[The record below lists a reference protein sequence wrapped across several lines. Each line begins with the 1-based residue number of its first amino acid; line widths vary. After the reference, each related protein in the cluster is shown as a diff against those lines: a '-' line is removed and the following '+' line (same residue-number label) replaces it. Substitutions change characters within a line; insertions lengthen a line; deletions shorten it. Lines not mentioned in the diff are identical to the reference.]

1 GQAVREKVGEVIECG
16 LSLWPSAD
24 LDDLVACGGGLFC
37 GLANGRGVFGLA
49 FRVGDDR
56 GGEHAEAQGAIK
68 DRLKLVQECLIL
80 NRGGEVTVDSERGG
94 RRFKANDA
102 TCGSGNSD
110 GATAIGTV
118 GGAHQ
123 SARDHRRRT
132 TRRTTWGSSWPD
144 RVIHRGQV
152 ARFGI
157 DS

>member
-1 GQAVREKVGEVIECG
+1 LFGRFVSGREV
-16 LSLWPSAD
+16 ST
-24 LDDLVACGGGLFC
+24 LD
-37 GLANGRGVFGLA
+37 

-56 GGEHAEAQGAIK
+56 GGEHADAKGAIK
-68 DRLKLVQECLIL
+68 DRLKLVQEWLIL
-80 NRGGEVTVDSERGG
+80 NRGGERTVDSERGG
-94 RRFKANDA
+94 RRFKANVA

-144 RVIHRGQV
+144 WVIHRGQV